1 MKLPGLFIGSLF
13 KFFSDSTYGQKFLHK
28 IFIASLFIT
37 TMYIEIYTMIY
48 KDCIYALEF
57 VITNFAFIAASLG
70 ISVFGGVMKTK
81 NLSMQTQNCNG
92 GCSCG
97 GNSNGN
103 GH

>member
-1 MKLPGLFIGSLF
+1 MKLPSLFIANLF
-13 KFFSDSTYGQKFLHK
+13 RIFSDSTSGQKFLNK
-28 IFIASLFIT
+28 IFIALLFIT
-37 TMYIEIYTMIY
+37 TMYIEIYTMIH
-48 KDCIYALEF
+48 KDCVYALEF
-57 VITNFAFIAASLG
+57 VITNFTFIAASLG